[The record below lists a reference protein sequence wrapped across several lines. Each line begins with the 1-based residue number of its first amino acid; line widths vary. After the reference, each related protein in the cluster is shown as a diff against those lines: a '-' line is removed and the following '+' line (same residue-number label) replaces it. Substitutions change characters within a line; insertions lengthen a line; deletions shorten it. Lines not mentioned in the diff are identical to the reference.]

1 LSTAPKYLTEA
12 PDETE
17 DSDDWMN
24 VDAANFDDMLE
35 RTRSQPQSQGMNV
48 DSTSVDV
55 EEMVTEEQTNKLQDF
70 AAKVQKFVEGEGDV
84 EGARFE
90 E

>member
-1 LSTAPKYLTEA
+1 V

-48 DSTSVDV
+48 DSTSAEV
-55 EEMVTEEQTNKLQDF
+55 EEIVAKEQTNKLQDL
-70 AAKVQKFVEGEGDV
+70 AAKVQKFVEGEGDA

>member
-1 LSTAPKYLTEA
+1 M
-12 PDETE
+12 PDEAE

-35 RTRSQPQSQGMNV
+35 RTRSQSQSQEMDV
-48 DSTSVDV
+48 DSTSDGA
-55 EEMVTEEQTNKLQDF
+55 EERIAKEQANKLQGL

>member
-1 LSTAPKYLTEA
+1 
-12 PDETE
+12 
-17 DSDDWMN
+17 MN

-48 DSTSVDV
+48 DSTRIDV